1 MEPKKENKNFP
12 EKKIKEDHLIQHPE
26 RTLYEEDSEE
36 EETEFSK
43 ASKAE
48 IQSITQIY

>member
-1 MEPKKENKNFP
+1 MEPKKENNNFP
-12 EKKIKEDHLIQHPE
+12 EKKIKEDHLIQNPE
-26 RTLYEEDSEE
+26 RTVYEDDEE